1 MRTIAA
7 ILVVW
12 WAVLCAIPATAQH
25 PPVRP
30 ITVFVARKII
40 TMDRGWPVATAV
52 AVRDGRIVSVG
63 SFADLRPWLA
73 AAPYTVDR
81 TFANKVLM
89 PGFVEA
95 HGHPLIGGTALTR
108 PLLSYLPTPNPYGPA
123 FPGVKTLD
131 AAIKKLREYVKQ
143 AKTPDETVLAWG
155 YDTIAMGGKHPDK
168 TALDSIST
176 TQPILVWDAS
186 EHFVYANTAAL
197 TKYAVIKEDTKIAGI
212 MAGPDGEPNGQFL
225 GPAAAHRILSGAL
238 PALLQPDVALPNMKY
253 LMDLSRQNGITT
265 TSELA
270 YGITDLAAE
279 EVLFDRYFNDPAS
292 PLRCVVVSDARS
304 MQAAKGE
311 QAIEFVQG
319 LPKRN
324 TDKLIFRGVK
334 FFADDSYLS
343 LGMEITNPGYT
354 DGRDGFFNTPPDQM
368 VDAFL
373 PWWKAGFHIHVHTNG
388 NAGNEA
394 TVDALAGLMAAQPRA
409 DHRFTFEHFGIS
421 TPEQVWRIRNLGGV
435 VSVNPYYVYYR
446 SELTAPYT
454 GTERAFTA
462 ARLRTL
468 VDSGVATSMH
478 TDTPVAPPLPLEEMW
493 IAVNR
498 RGLSGQVRGPDE
510 RIGLEQ
516 AMRMVTI
523 DAAYTLGVEE
533 LVGSIAP
540 GKYADFAVLDQ
551 DPYDVPSEKLR
562 NIRVWGTVLGGRVL
576 PASEIRR

>member
-7 ILVVW
+7 VMVVW
-12 WAVLCAIPATAQH
+12 CVSLWAMPVAAQH

-30 ITVFVARKII
+30 ITVFIARKII
-40 TMDRGWPVATAV
+40 TMDRGWPTATAV

-73 AAPYTVDR
+73 NAPYTVDR

-108 PLLSYLPTPNPYGPA
+108 PLLSYLPIPNPYGPP

-131 AAIKKLREYVKQ
+131 AAIKKLREYVMQ
-143 AKTPDETVLAWG
+143 TKTPDETVLAWG

-168 TALDSIST
+168 TALDTIST

-186 EHFVYANTAAL
+186 EHFVYANSAAL
-197 TKYAVIKEDTKIAGI
+197 TKYAVIKEDTKTAGI

-225 GPAAAHRILSGAL
+225 GPAAAQRILGGAL
-238 PALLQPDVALPNMKY
+238 PALLQPDVALPNIKY

-279 EVLFDRYFNDPAS
+279 EVLFDKYFNDPAS

-304 MQAAKGE
+304 MQAAKGD
-311 QAIEFVQG
+311 QAIAFVQG

-343 LGMEITNPGYT
+343 LGMEMTNPGYT
-354 DGRDGFFNTPPDQM
+354 DGRDGFFNTQPDQM

-493 IAVNR
+493 IAINR

-510 RIGLEQ
+510 RISLEQ

-551 DPYDVPSEKLR
+551 DPFDVPSEKVR